1 MKDLDN
7 NNNILELQ
15 KKDYIDKLN
24 KYNLKINELLQQ
36 LTIEKEQAKSLNKD
50 LTELTE
56 QIQFYQFQL
65 PNKNLDKYENSDLF
79 DNSYINS
86 DNDNILIQEEE
97 DQLLVYQILK
107 NRLEE
112 ISKNLDLVEKYPE
125 KKEIY
130 NNESL
135 TFQCICIL
143 FFETIKVID
152 KNIEKNNIFVR
163 YQTFRITQ
171 NTRIDEILD
180 TAFNLWDQPEKKND
194 YNFINLND
202 NTKIN
207 DYSLKINDLLKK
219 SKTQIKEAK
228 FLLYPKNKTID
239 FENEYEEEQEK
250 EIIKYLNNDD
260 LIFNFSK
267 NIVGLSKHI
276 RNKYKIIQE
285 KENIE
290 EENNDFQETKDFNNY
305 IHTIVNFILFLLFF
319 IFTIVSIVSMNNVNK
334 NFYEIQIIKKLL
346 KLNNIQNYLYN
357 SEIIIQNIKD
367 LLNPFFYNEINE
379 INKIPSANTYKL
391 VSNARFAFYGSYKES
406 CNDYLQSYKKINNL
420 DITCYNNYYKFNN
433 DFKSNFVNINA
444 NYFKDKD
451 YFVGVNN
458 ITEYLIY
465 SNNNNNNNNDRDVKN
480 QYLSEL
486 LEEFE
491 GYDID
496 HEGSLSIRGDMG
508 HYKDNNN
515 INLFIPL
522 NYINDKIIN
531 IIFDSLSNDNIS
543 CFNVSNIKAII
554 IDFTLYNYNT
564 NLYYYI
570 YFLIELNKNSGTLPI
585 KYEIKP
591 FYSNLKKMENGK
603 GIKII
608 DIFRLIFA
616 IFLFLTTLSEIY
628 FNHFKEKTNIEL
640 IKEKKENKK
649 ETLLDSIF
657 SLRTLI
663 DIFLFIF
670 MIISFSIKNNN
681 LYQNLSK
688 NEDRNFK
695 NTDYEYLKN
704 IEYYKISHS
713 FELSI
718 IYDSILLILCFL
730 RVLIFFSN
738 FELIRPIY
746 MYIRSSF
753 YRAIPFL
760 FIYII
765 LILIF
770 ALYGHYL
777 FGLEYDSYSKYSK
790 SFLSCLQLSIYHFK
804 DIHNPNGI
812 FITFESLFIFLF
824 SVLIIFFIVNSFF
837 GMYLDTYRIN
847 SLKYNNIYN
856 IKKILL
862 EENIFKKISNEVK
875 ENKKNYYEEII

>member
-1 MKDLDN
+1 MKDLE

-15 KKDYIDKLN
+15 KKDYIDKIN
-24 KYNLKINELLQQ
+24 KYNLKINDLLQQ

-152 KNIEKNNIFVR
+152 KNVEKNNIFIR

-239 FENEYEEEQEK
+239 FENEYEEEHEK

-290 EENNDFQETKDFNNY
+290 EENNDYQETIDFNYY
-305 IHTIVNFILFLLFF
+305 IHIFVNFILFLLFF
-319 IFTIVSIVSMNNVNK
+319 IFTIVSLVSMNNVNK
-334 NFYEIQIIKKLL
+334 TFYDIQTIKKLL
-346 KLNNIQNYLYN
+346 KLNNTNNYLYN
-357 SEIIIQNIKD
+357 SEMIIDKIKD
-367 LLNPFFYNEINE
+367 LLHPFFYNKINE
-379 INKIPSANTYKL
+379 TNQIPSANTYKL
-391 VSNARFAFYGSYKES
+391 ISNARFVFYGSYNIP
-406 CNDYLQSYKKINNL
+406 CNDYLQSYIDKKLNNSEL
-420 DITCYNNYYKFNN
+420 NCYNNYYKSYDDLKGIFINKYSLLLKEIKFINDSNN
-433 DFKSNFVNINA
+433 NK
-444 NYFKDKD
+444 
-451 YFVGVNN
+451 
-458 ITEYLIY
+458 YLIY
-465 SNNNNNNNNDRDVKN
+465 SNDDNNEKEKKN
-480 QYLSEL
+480 QYISEF

-491 GYDID
+491 GDD
-496 HEGSLSIRGDMG
+496 NNLEGALSIKGDIG
-508 HYKDNNN
+508 YYKENNN

-522 NYINDKIIN
+522 NYISDEIIN
-531 IIFDSLSNDNIS
+531 IIFNNLYSFIH
-543 CFNVSNIKAII
+543 VSKIKAII
-554 IDFTLYNYNT
+554 IDFTLYNYNS

-570 YFLIELNKNSGTLPI
+570 YFLIELNQNSGTLPI

-591 FYSNLKKMENGK
+591 FHSNLKKMENGK

-616 IFLFLTTLSEIY
+616 IILFLNTLLGIY
-628 FNHFKEKTNIEL
+628 FNHFKEKSNTEL
-640 IKEKKENKK
+640 NKEKKDNRK
-649 ETLLDSIF
+649 ETLLDTIL

-663 DIFLFIF
+663 DIFLFTF

-688 NEDRNFK
+688 NEDTALSKDNL
-695 NTDYEYLKN
+695 TDYKFLKN

-730 RVLIFFSN
+730 RILIFFSN

-746 MYIRSSF
+746 MYIRNSF

-770 ALYGHYL
+770 ALYGYFL
-777 FGLEYDSYSKYSK
+777 YGLEYDSYSKYSK

-804 DIHNPNGI
+804 NIHNPNSI
-812 FITFESLFIFLF
+812 FIMFESVFIFLF
-824 SVLIIFFIVNSFF
+824 SVLIIFFIGNSFF

-847 SLKYNNIYN
+847 SLKYNNMYN
-856 IKKILL
+856 IKKMLL
-862 EENIFKKISNEVK
+862 EKNIFKKISNEDK
-875 ENKKNYYEEII
+875 ENKNNYYEEII